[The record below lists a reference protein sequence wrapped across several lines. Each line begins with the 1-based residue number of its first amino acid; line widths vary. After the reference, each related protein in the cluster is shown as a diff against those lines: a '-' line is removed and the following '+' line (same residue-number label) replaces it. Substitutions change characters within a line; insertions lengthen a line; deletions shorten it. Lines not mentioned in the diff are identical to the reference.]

1 MNVWPVNSR
10 YKLSIL
16 LVLGLFLVGCIAP
29 STTTPPPTTA
39 APTMAPTMAPTTAP
53 PTLAPPT
60 PAPTT
65 AAPVVTA
72 PPIPM
77 EKQPKIKLVT
87 YPTDVL
93 KDDVMSFKWEVTGG
107 VVGNITH
114 TAVHYG
120 DKSGQ
125 VFQNYSMA
133 SKILTG
139 KSPSTFTVTAKA
151 PAAGSILYFRAHA
164 IVDGQHV
171 YTEEKTIR
179 LG

>member
-1 MNVWPVNSR
+1 MHSA
-10 YKLSIL
+10 IHHH
-16 LVLGLFLVGCIAP
+16 A
-29 STTTPPPTTA
+29 PPTTA
-39 APTMAPTMAPTTAP
+39 APTMAPTTAP

-72 PPIPM
+72 PPIPI

-93 KDDVMSFKWEVTGG
+93 KEDTMIFKWEVTGG
-107 VVGNITH
+107 VQGNITH
-114 TAVHYG
+114 TAIHYG
-120 DKSGQ
+120 TKSGK
-125 VFQNYSMA
+125 VFTDYSMA

-139 KSPSTFTVTAKA
+139 KSPGTFTVTVKA
-151 PAAGSILYFRAHA
+151 PEAGGVLYFRAHA

-171 YTEEKTIR
+171 YTEEKTIVV
-179 LG
+179 G